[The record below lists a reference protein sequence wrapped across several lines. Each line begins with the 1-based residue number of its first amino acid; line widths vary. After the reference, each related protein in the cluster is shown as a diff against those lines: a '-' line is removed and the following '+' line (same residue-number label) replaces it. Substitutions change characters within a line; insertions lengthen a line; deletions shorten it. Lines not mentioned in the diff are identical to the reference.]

1 MVWCVLLVRIRQQ
14 ALYVITYR
22 YVLGDTKKTV
32 ARISFQVAHFRSP
45 GSGNKSALA
54 ERLLKASQPNLE
66 QLPAPRQLA
75 CDLINEDDDLDPD
88 DEDDDDEEEI
98 NINSSKIAWALPGQ
112 IWYDLRQCG
121 SGRELAELRSSKNR
135 ERLAAQSL

>member
-1 MVWCVLLVRIRQQ
+1 MDMKEIIV
-14 ALYVITYR
+14 
-22 YVLGDTKKTV
+22 V
-32 ARISFQVAHFRSP
+32 ARLPPIGHVRTEQKMLVAQLRQFRQP

-54 ERLLKASQPNLE
+54 EHLLKASQPNLE